1 MAALKPYE
9 MCAEMIDRHGDWVA
23 AYCKPENKVA
33 VGVVEGMNNK
43 IRVIQRRN
51 QGLRDE

>member
-1 MAALKPYE
+1 
-9 MCAEMIDRHGDWVA
+9 MIDRLWDGIA